1 MSYGTSQ
8 TANQRTIT
16 AFFDNR
22 QDADEAIQRLVAEGV
37 SRTSIN
43 IVEGSQGSAKGST
56 AARSSSQEDMGFW
69 EALKDLFLPDE
80 DRSTYAE
87 GLRRGGYLVTVRAS
101 DAQYERV
108 IDILDDEG
116 TVNLDAREASWRQ
129 EGWTGYGS
137 ASSRSSSGTGV
148 GGTTGAAASTSGDRT
163 AGDRETIPVTEE
175 RLNVGKRE
183 VGGGRVRVRS
193 YVVEQPVQ
201 EQVNLRDERVSVE
214 RRPVD
219 RPLTGAD
226 KDNLFQE
233 RTIEAEEKSE
243 EAVVSKEARVK
254 EELVVNKD
262 VNQRTET
269 VSDTVRR
276 TEVDV
281 EDERGDAALR
291 SGERKPR

>member
-1 MSYGTSQ
+1 
-8 TANQRTIT
+8 
-16 AFFDNR
+16 
-22 QDADEAIQRLVAEGV
+22 
-37 SRTSIN
+37 
-43 IVEGSQGSAKGST
+43 
-56 AARSSSQEDMGFW
+56 MGFW
-69 EALKDLFLPDE
+69 DALKDLFLPEE

-101 DAQYERV
+101 NAQYERV

-116 TVNLDAREASWRQ
+116 SVDLDQREAQWRA
-129 EGWTGYGS
+129 EGWTGHSS
-137 ASSRSSSGTGV
+137 ASSGSSAGTRV
-148 GGTTGAAASTSGDRT
+148 DRT
-163 AGDRETIPVTEE
+163 AGDREAIPVVEE
-175 RLNVGKRE
+175 QLNVGKRE

-193 YVVEQPVQ
+193 YVVEQPVE
-201 EQVNLRDERVSVE
+201 EQVNLRDESVNVE

-219 RPLTGAD
+219 RPLIGAD
-226 KDNLFQE
+226 RDRAFQE

-243 EAVVSKEARVK
+243 EAVVNKEARVK

-281 EDERGDAALR
+281 QDERKAGRAA
-291 SGERKPR
+291 SDTDPTAPRR

>member
-16 AFFDNR
+16 AFFDKR
-22 QDADEAIQRLVAEGV
+22 QDADEAIQRLVSEGV
-37 SRTSIN
+37 SRTGIN
-43 IVEGSQGSAKGST
+43 IVEGSQSNTQGST
-56 AARSSSQEDMGFW
+56 AARSPAEQEGMGFW
-69 EALKDLFLPDE
+69 DALKDLFLPDE

-87 GLRRGGYLVTVRAS
+87 GLRRGGYLVTVRVS
-101 DAQYERV
+101 EAQYERV
-108 IDILDDEG
+108 VDILDDEG
-116 TVNLDAREASWRQ
+116 TVDLDQRESQWRA
-129 EGWTGYGS
+129 EGWTGYDRTS
-137 ASSRSSSGTGV
+137 TA
-148 GGTTGAAASTSGDRT
+148 GTTGAGASAPAGSTGTDRT
-163 AGDRETIPVTEE
+163 AGDRETIPVAEE
-175 RLNVGKRE
+175 QLNVGKRD
-183 VGGGRVRVRS
+183 VSGGRVRVRS

-281 EDERGDAALR
+281 EDERGTANR